1 MSNFHNPGDWMHTKT
16 HRPPFGWA
24 LIVVMII
31 AAMLPVDQIAGAER
45 VLFSE
50 DGLVEDASAVAYAF
64 AAALAA
70 YALYTGAGEDKAV
83 LLGISLLSLICF
95 LDEISWGA
103 RIFELQPP
111 EMRGGI
117 AFDGMH
123 DVIMLIERWLEAQG
137 ADSQLLLLIA
147 AAGGFAVMSFRCR
160 ARMAALIAWF
170 NATASRHY
178 LGISLL
184 LLIFAVL
191 LDLLHGGVLTR
202 LEELAELFAAVS
214 MALAGFPGRHA
225 RSTVRPFSFKR
236 DGVAATRPSILSW
249 PARSRGK
256 ASQPMPRTSGYGSSP
271 SDAPVHARPH
281 SE

>member
-1 MSNFHNPGDWMHTKT
+1 MRTKT
-16 HRPPFGWA
+16 QRPPFGWA
-24 LIVVMII
+24 LIVIMVI

-45 VLFSE
+45 ALFSE
-50 DGLVEDASAVAYAF
+50 DGLVEDASAAAYAF

-70 YALYTGAGEDKAV
+70 YAVYTGAEKDKTILVVV
-83 LLGISLLSLICF
+83 LLLSMICF

-103 RIFELQPP
+103 RIFGLQPP
-111 EMRGGI
+111 EVRDGI

-123 DVIMLIERWLEAQG
+123 DVVMLIEHWLQAQG
-137 ADSQLLLLIA
+137 ANRLLLLLIPA
-147 AAGGFAVMSFRCR
+147 ASGFAVLSFRYR

-170 NATASRHY
+170 NATAPRHY

-184 LLIFAVL
+184 LLIFAVF

-214 MALAGFPGRHA
+214 MALAGFPGRHP
-225 RSTVRPFSFKR
+225 RSMARPFSFKR
-236 DGVAATRPSILSW
+236 DGVVATTPSILSW

-256 ASQPMPRTSGYGSSP
+256 ASLPMPRISGYGSSP